1 MTLLPLM
8 LPEPGPQP
16 QARGAEAG
24 RHRVLPGVHHPLDVS
39 AGRMTGTAAAADRRA
54 DPGFRPLIEAA
65 AGELRAERGYRC
77 GAALAECTAAG
88 GPYLDDAAAVAACT
102 AAMGYGPAP
111 VGAPGRPMT
120 VPAGY
125 AGPPATRFKELDG
138 AQRAGALA
146 ATALDCGPPL
156 ERAEGA
162 SHMRAT
168 LARAP
173 AAEVRVD
180 PAGRPRIRG

>member
-24 RHRVLPGVHHPLDVS
+24 RHRVLPGVHHPLDVI
-39 AGRMTGTAAAADRRA
+39 AGRMTGTAAAAARRA

-65 AGELRAERGYRC
+65 AGELRAEREYRC
-77 GAALAECTAAG
+77 GAALAECIAAG

-111 VGAPGRPMT
+111 VGRPG
-120 VPAGY
+120 
-125 AGPPATRFKELDG
+125 
-138 AQRAGALA
+138 
-146 ATALDCGPPL
+146 
-156 ERAEGA
+156 
-162 SHMRAT
+162 
-168 LARAP
+168 
-173 AAEVRVD
+173 
-180 PAGRPRIRG
+180 GR